1 MKQQVLPLTESLAT
15 VITVKRLHLAVC
27 EFVVLEVIKASKLL
41 AADITGERSL
51 VVMSPLV
58 DSQIVSPAEYFA
70 TGGAGMAGD
79 SVWERREA
87 GRGGELGEERYR
99 A

>member
-1 MKQQVLPLTESLAT
+1 M
-15 VITVKRLHLAVC
+15 
-27 EFVVLEVIKASKLL
+27 
-41 AADITGERSL
+41 
-51 VVMSPLV
+51 